1 MWCRTSNQQWIWC
14 YRGLASNNRLH
25 MDLTDA
31 QIEELEHALQQL
43 EQLDPA
49 SLPGPAAEL
58 ADLLSR
64 ILDELEAT

>member
-1 MWCRTSNQQWIWC
+1 MN
-14 YRGLASNNRLH
+14 
-25 MDLTDA
+25 LTDA
-31 QIEELEHALQQL
+31 QVVELENALRQL